1 MNYQTRLFCQTQK
14 LLTSD
19 ILRSGLGSEALAQN
33 LLFET
38 EKTDTHNQ
46 IIVKKNKLELI
57 IIIELLPEKKEEDN
71 IKLKSIIE
79 YSEKK
84 LPQKNMKWVKKYISK
99 TKVFYEFIPLS
110 QFESEEDWEILSIIQ
125 TEAWVNSRGIFQY
138 IDEGFT
144 NESGDLVLWDY
155 PFSITGKRIA
165 AVKDFTGR
173 WKTFEMDLE
182 SINQRKSFFEGKVPK
197 NSKLIFRG

>member
-1 MNYQTRLFCQTQK
+1 MNYQTRLFCQTK
-14 LLTSD
+14 KKLTSD
-19 ILRSGLGSEALAQN
+19 ILSSGLKNELLAQN

-46 IIVKKNKLELI
+46 IIIKKNKLELI
-57 IIIELLPEKKEEDN
+57 IIIELLPEKKEEDK
-71 IKLKSIIE
+71 IKLKNIIE
-79 YSEKK
+79 YLEKK
-84 LPQKNMKWVKKYISK
+84 LPKKNMKWVKKYISK
-99 TKVFYEFIPLS
+99 TKIFYEFIPLS
-110 QFESEEDWEILSIIQ
+110 TFESDEDWEILSIIQ
-125 TEAWVNSRGIFQY
+125 TEAWANSRGIFQY

-165 AVKDFTGR
+165 AVKDFTRR

>member
-1 MNYQTRLFCQTQK
+1 MNYQTRLFCQTK
-14 LLTSD
+14 KKLTSD
-19 ILRSGLGSEALAQN
+19 ILSSGLKNEPLAQN

-46 IIVKKNKLELI
+46 IIIKKNRLELI
-57 IIIELLPEKKEEDN
+57 IIIELLPEKKEEDK
-71 IKLKSIIE
+71 IKLKNIIE
-79 YSEKK
+79 YLEKK
-84 LPQKNMKWVKKYISK
+84 LPKKNMRWVKKYISK
-99 TKVFYEFIPLS
+99 TNIFYEFIPLS
-110 QFESEEDWEILSIIQ
+110 SFESDEDWEILSMIQ
-125 TEAWVNSRGIFQY
+125 TEAWANSRGIFQY

-165 AVKDFTGR
+165 AVKDFTRR

>member
-19 ILRSGLGSEALAQN
+19 ILRSGLRSEALAQN

-57 IIIELLPEKKEEDN
+57 IIIELLPEKKEEDR
-71 IKLKSIIE
+71 IKLKSIIQ
-79 YSEKK
+79 YAEKK
-84 LPQKNMKWVKKYISK
+84 LPKKNMKWVKKYISK
-99 TKVFYEFIPLS
+99 TKIFYEFLPLS
-110 QFESEEDWEILSIIQ
+110 TFESDEDWEILSIIQ
-125 TEAWVNSRGIFQY
+125 TEAWANSRGIFQY
-138 IDEGFT
+138 SDEGFT

-165 AVKDFTGR
+165 AVKDFTRR

-182 SINQRKSFFEGKVPK
+182 SINQRKDFFEGKVPK